1 MAIDPK
7 SLAEQPSPILDTM
20 NPSTRQ
26 PSDPP
31 TESGSGPSIDKAKL
45 LMAWRQNIETQSQL
59 TETVE
64 RARRSNMLTRYIVL
78 GVAALLVTFVGGI
91 LYHIQHE
98 GIRIVRTVGRVEAL
112 AQASHREVVEVRG
125 LMQGVSDS
133 VAKTNEAELM
143 QEEVAEHE
151 QDQPIAPRQ
160 ARKHRAVTQVKRKR
174 AREARM
180 QAMAATLK
188 AQERLTTTSPEA
200 KQQLED
206 RKAQLRNQA
215 AKEGVKLGL

>member
-1 MAIDPK
+1 
-7 SLAEQPSPILDTM
+7 
-20 NPSTRQ
+20 
-26 PSDPP
+26 
-31 TESGSGPSIDKAKL
+31 
-45 LMAWRQNIETQSQL
+45 
-59 TETVE
+59 
-64 RARRSNMLTRYIVL
+64 
-78 GVAALLVTFVGGI
+78 
-91 LYHIQHE
+91 
-98 GIRIVRTVGRVEAL
+98 
-112 AQASHREVVEVRG
+112 
-125 LMQGVSDS
+125 MQGVSDS